1 MSCHFTP
8 KKVLSPI
15 HLEFITK
22 KCSLPIFWLLHPST
36 STSLVKS
43 FVHTFFFT
51 LLLLHGWKC
60 CFNIFLVFTSRAVTS
75 SHPTPQSGR
84 DAIIWADELLIWA
97 WVVGYDTSAGSHK
110 ILENVLRKPLEFWN
124 IGHFVTKFSF
134 WVGAGGGSR
143 HPKNA
148 IFSKRNVLTSLHW
161 LQTA

>member
-97 WVVGYDTSAGSHK
+97 GVVRYERREPQNFRKCAKETPRVLKYWSFCYK
-110 ILENVLRKPLEFWN
+110 ILILSGRRRGE
-124 IGHFVTKFSF
+124 S
-134 WVGAGGGSR
+134 
-143 HPKNA
+143 
-148 IFSKRNVLTSLHW
+148 TSEKCYF
-161 LQTA
+161 